1 MKKNFIFIMVMIM
14 TNLLVTNA
22 EENPFYQK
30 YDTPFGVPTFDKIKL
45 EHYLPAFKDGIKLRV
60 AEINLI
66 AENKEKPTFENV
78 IVALENSGDLL
89 NKVSTVFY
97 NMMSANT
104 SKELQQIAQDISP
117 LMSSHNDDVML
128 NNELFTKV
136 KSVYD
141 QKESLGLTSEQNKL
155 LDETYKG
162 FVRSGANLNASDKEK
177 LRALNEEL
185 SLLTLK
191 FGQNVLAET
200 NEFILAIDN
209 ESELAGLPKSAI
221 DAAALSAKESGK
233 KAKWLF
239 TLQNSSWTS
248 FMTYSSRRELRELMF
263 NAYSNRGNNK
273 NENDNSDIILK
284 LANLR
289 LEKAKLLGYRNHADF
304 ILADNMA
311 KDAETVDRFL
321 NQLWDFARPMA
332 EQESMALQ
340 EIINREG
347 NSFQLEPWDWR
358 YYSEKLRAEKFDL
371 NEEEIRPYLKLENVR
386 DGIFEVVKRLYGIT
400 FSIRNDIPKYHSDAT
415 VYEVKKSD
423 GSHLGIMYMDFH
435 PRASK
440 RGGAWMSSFRD
451 QYKKDGANIT
461 PIVTIVCNFS
471 KPTSDKPA
479 LLTMDEAETFFHEF
493 GHALH
498 GLLSDCQYKSL
509 SGTAVPRDFVELPS
523 QIMEN
528 WAFEPEVLALYAK
541 HYKTGKII
549 PKELIEKMEKS
560 SKFNQGFTT
569 TEYLAAAL
577 LDLKYHNIDTPITE
591 LPMEFE
597 NRYLK
602 SIGLIPQIISR
613 YRSTYFSHIFSG
625 GYSSGYYSYIW
636 SGVLDSDAFQAFKE
650 TSLFDKNTANLFLTN
665 ILQRGGTEDPM
676 ELYIKFRGRSP
687 KLEPLLKKRG
697 LIN

>member
-1 MKKNFIFIMVMIM
+1 MK
-14 TNLLVTNA
+14 TNLTIILVMLMTSLMA
-22 EENPFYQK
+22 TKADENPFFQE

-45 EHYLPAFKDGIKLRV
+45 EHYFPAFEAGIRNRV
-60 AEINLI
+60 IEINAI
-66 AENKEKPTFENV
+66 TANTEKPTFDNV
-78 IVALENSGDLL
+78 IVALENSGELL

-104 SKELQQIAQDISP
+104 NKDLQEIAQNISP
-117 LMSSHNDDVML
+117 IMSSHNDDVML
-128 NNELFTKV
+128 NQELFLKIKT
-136 KSVYD
+136 VYD
-141 QKESLGLTSEQNKL
+141 NKESLALTTEQNKL
-155 LDETYKG
+155 LEETYKG
-162 FVRSGANLNASDKEK
+162 FIRSGANLNANDKDK

-185 SLLTLK
+185 SLLSLK
-191 FGQNVLAET
+191 FGQNILSET
-200 NEFILAIDN
+200 NEFNMMVDS
-209 ESELAGLPKSAI
+209 EEELAGLPQSVI
-221 DAAALSAKESGK
+221 DAAAQAAKESGK
-233 KAKWLF
+233 KGRWLF
-239 TLQNSSWTS
+239 TLHNPSWTP

-273 NENDNSDIILK
+273 NENDNNDIILK
-284 LANLR
+284 IANLR

-304 ILADNMA
+304 VLAENMA
-311 KDAETVDRFL
+311 KDPETVDRFL

-332 EQESMALQ
+332 EQEAMELQ

-347 NSFQLEPWDWR
+347 SNFQLEPWDWR

-371 NEEEIRPYLKLENVR
+371 SEEEVRPYFKLENVR
-386 DGIFEVVKRLYGIT
+386 NGIFELTKRLYGIT
-400 FSIRNDIPKYHSDAT
+400 FTERKDIPKYHEDAT
-415 VYEVKKSD
+415 VYEVKKSN
-423 GSHLGIMYMDFH
+423 GSHLGLMYMDFH

-440 RGGAWMSSFRD
+440 RGGAWMSSYRD
-451 QYKKDGANIT
+451 QYKKNSVNIT

-479 LLTMDEAETFFHEF
+479 LLTMDETETFFHEF

-528 WAFEPEVLALYAK
+528 WAFEPELLALYAK
-541 HYKTGKII
+541 HYKTGEII
-549 PKELIEKMEKS
+549 PDELIEKMKKS
-560 SKFNQGFTT
+560 SKFNQGFAT

-577 LDLKYHNIDTPITE
+577 LDQKYHSIDSPIDE
-591 LPMEFE
+591 LPIEFE

-613 YRSTYFSHIFSG
+613 YKSTYFNHIFAG

-650 TSLFDKNTANLFLTN
+650 TGIFDKNTANAFLTN

-676 ELYIKFRGRSP
+676 ELYKKFRGREP
-687 KLEPLLKKRG
+687 KIEPLLIKRG